1 MRNIM
6 AGTKYLEHVGILS
19 VKGSNRYRCDV
30 EFKEAG
36 MWGSPNIVNASVFNP
51 KGRVE
56 TRLEGKWHEQV
67 SRVVSKNQLEVLWRA
82 SELPPQAGDYYGF
95 TYWGVTLNELS
106 DDLRREGEENRWL
119 IPPTDSR
126 WRPDQRALEEGDLER
141 AESEKVRVEEAQR
154 ERRKADEEV
163 KPRWFEKV
171 GNGDTD
177 WAYRGNYWK
186 AREEG
191 FVSIPR
197 LW

>member
-1 MRNIM
+1 
-6 AGTKYLEHVGILS
+6 
-19 VKGSNRYRCDV
+19 
-30 EFKEAG
+30 

-51 KGRVE
+51 KGGVE

-67 SRVVSKNQLEVLWRA
+67 SRVISKNQLEVLWRA
-82 SELPPQAGDYYGF
+82 NELPPQAGDYYGF
-95 TYWGVTLNELS
+95 TYWGITLNELS
-106 DDLRREGEENRWL
+106 DDLRREGEENGWL

-141 AESEKVRVEEAQR
+141 AESEKVLVEEAQR
-154 ERRKADEEV
+154 ERRRADKEV

-177 WAYRGNYWK
+177 WAYRGDYWK
-186 AREEG
+186 VREEG
-191 FVSIPR
+191 FVDIPM